1 MNKTLSFAA
10 RGFAILFIIM
20 TGLFALDIGKFSW
33 WGLFMHLLPSL
44 ILLVILIISWRQEKI
59 GGILWILAALAYV
72 ILAWG
77 KVDWL
82 AYLVMSGPALVI
94 ALLFLWPKKETVH
107 LPKLVTTSSKP
118 IKVPVLDQK

>member
-10 RGFAILFIIM
+10 RGFAILFIII

-44 ILLVILIISWRQEKI
+44 ILLVILIISWKYEKI
-59 GGILWILAALAYV
+59 GGILWLLAAMAYV
-72 ILAWG
+72 VLVWG

-82 AYLVMSGPALVI
+82 TYLIMTGPILVI
-94 ALLFLWPKKETVH
+94 AILFLWPKKEAVH
-107 LPKLVTTSSKP
+107 LPKLVTSSSKP
-118 IKVPVLDQK
+118 IEVPVVNQK

>member
-1 MNKTLSFAA
+1 MNKTITFTA

-33 WGLFMHLLPSL
+33 LGLFMHLLPSL

-72 ILAWG
+72 VLVWG
-77 KVDWL
+77 KVDLL

-94 ALLFLWPKKETVH
+94 ALLFLWPKKATVH
-107 LPKLVTTSSKP
+107 LPKLVSTSSKSIETP
-118 IKVPVLDQK
+118 SVNQK

>member
-33 WGLFMHLLPSL
+33 LGLFMHLLPSL

-72 ILAWG
+72 VLAWG
-77 KVDWL
+77 KVDFL

-94 ALLFLWPKKETVH
+94 ALLFLWPKKATVY
-107 LPKLVTTSSKP
+107 LPKLVPASSKP
-118 IKVPVLDQK
+118 VEAPVVNKK